1 MLFLF
6 KISNIGFVSTNP
18 IVDKFTIAFNKLKF
32 EDNILSITSLVAF
45 PSGTDIN
52 IISTL
57 ATNSSTEWHIIEPEG
72 AFLTMLSMSYTNIFF
87 NDLDINIGASTLAL
101 VMGAIL
107 AYFTSNTEK
116 GGKWMIKV
124 IMPIAIILL
133 GFGLELTSLLKSEI
147 GPLGLFVVI
156 ITALT
161 SFMACYFVGK
171 YLKLDLETSLALGTG
186 GAICG
191 NSAVIAVS
199 PGLKL
204 KEEKVGVI
212 LAIVNLLGLI
222 TFFTIPVLSKLL
234 NLTEEQAGI
243 WAGSVIHAVPQAIA
257 AGESIGPEA
266 IVIATTVKLSRVS
279 LLVIIVP
286 LCAIIANNNT
296 KVEGEKFKIGTIPYF
311 VPGFIITAILS
322 TWLMP
327 TEVSNHLASVG
338 KILLLPL
345 LASVGFFINKESMKD
360 AGGPV
365 LIVGLIATICMSVS
379 SYLVIMIFS

>member
-1 MLFLF
+1 M
-6 KISNIGFVSTNP
+6 
-18 IVDKFTIAFNKLKF
+18 DRKFGIFCA
-32 EDNILSITSLVAF
+32 I
-45 PSGTDIN
+45 
-52 IISTL
+52 IISLL
-57 ATNSSTEWHIIEPEG
+57 AY
-72 AFLTMLSMSYTNIFF
+72 LTNIFF

-101 VMGAIL
+101 IMGAIL
-107 AYFTSNTEK
+107 ANFSSNTEK

-156 ITALT
+156 ITAVT

-234 NLTEEQAGI
+234 NLSEEQAGI

-296 KVEGEKFKIGTIPYF
+296 NVEGEKFKIGTIPYF

-327 TEVSNHLASVG
+327 TEVSNHLASIG

-365 LIVGLIATICMSVS
+365 LIVGLIATICMSIS
-379 SYLVIMIFS
+379 SYLVIVIFS

>member
-1 MLFLF
+1 MM
-6 KISNIGFVSTNP
+6 
-18 IVDKFTIAFNKLKF
+18 DRKFGIFCA
-32 EDNILSITSLVAF
+32 I
-45 PSGTDIN
+45 
-52 IISTL
+52 IISLL
-57 ATNSSTEWHIIEPEG
+57 AY
-72 AFLTMLSMSYTNIFF
+72 LTNIFF

-101 VMGAIL
+101 IMGAIL
-107 AYFTSNTEK
+107 ANFSSNTEK

-296 KVEGEKFKIGTIPYF
+296 NVEGEKFKIGTIPYF

-327 TEVSNHLASVG
+327 TEVSNHLASIG

-365 LIVGLIATICMSVS
+365 LIVGLIATICMSIS
-379 SYLVIMIFS
+379 SYLVIVIFS

>member
-1 MLFLF
+1 MSR
-6 KISNIGFVSTNP
+6 KIGI
-18 IVDKFTIAFNKLKF
+18 IC
-32 EDNILSITSLVAF
+32 SI
-45 PSGTDIN
+45 
-52 IISTL
+52 IIS
-57 ATNSSTEWHIIEPEG
+57 II
-72 AFLTMLSMSYTNIFF
+72 AYSMNNVFI
-87 NDLDINIGASTLAL
+87 DLDIKIGASTLAL
-101 VMGAIL
+101 ILGALSANLVPNI
-107 AYFTSNTEK
+107 EK
-116 GGKWMIKV
+116 GGKWMIK
-124 IMPIAIILL
+124 IMMPLAIILL
-133 GFGLELTSLLKSEI
+133 GFALNLTSFFGSDI
-147 GPLGLFVVI
+147 GYLGLIVVI
-156 ITALT
+156 ITAIT
-161 SFMACYFVGK
+161 SFMACYFIGK
-171 YLKLDLETSLALGTG
+171 YMKLDLETSLALGTG

-212 LAIVNLLGLI
+212 LAIINLLGLI
-222 TFFTIPVLSKLL
+222 TFFIIPVLSKLL

-286 LCAIIANNNT
+286 LCAIIANN
-296 KVEGEKFKIGTIPYF
+296 KAKLEGEKFKIGTIPYF

-322 TWLMP
+322 TWFMP
-327 TEVSNHLASVG
+327 TEISDQLASIG

-345 LASVGFFINKESMKD
+345 LTSVGFFINKESMKD

-365 LIVGLIATICMSVS
+365 LIVGLIATICMSIS

>member
-1 MLFLF
+1 MSR
-6 KISNIGFVSTNP
+6 KIGIICSV
-18 IVDKFTIAFNKLKF
+18 
-32 EDNILSITSLVAF
+32 
-45 PSGTDIN
+45 
-52 IISTL
+52 IIS
-57 ATNSSTEWHIIEPEG
+57 II
-72 AFLTMLSMSYTNIFF
+72 AYSMNDVFI
-87 NDLDINIGASTLAL
+87 DLDIEIGASTLAL
-101 VMGAIL
+101 VLGALSANLVPNI
-107 AYFTSNTEK
+107 EK
-116 GGKWMIKV
+116 GGKWMIK
-124 IMPIAIILL
+124 IMMPLAIILL
-133 GFGLELTSLLKSEI
+133 GFALNLTSFFGSDI
-147 GPLGLFVVI
+147 GYLGLIVVI
-156 ITALT
+156 ITATT
-161 SFMACYFVGK
+161 SFMACYFIGK
-171 YLKLDLETSLALGTG
+171 CMKLDLETSLALGTG

-212 LAIVNLLGLI
+212 LAIINLLGLI
-222 TFFTIPVLSKLL
+222 TFFIIPVLSKLL

-266 IVIATTVKLSRVS
+266 MVIATTVKLSRVS

-296 KVEGEKFKIGTIPYF
+296 KEESEKFKIGTIPYF

-327 TEVSNHLASVG
+327 TEVSNQLASIG

-365 LIVGLIATICMSVS
+365 LIVGLIATICMSIS
-379 SYLVIMIFS
+379 SYLVIVIFS

>member
-1 MLFLF
+1 M
-6 KISNIGFVSTNP
+6 
-18 IVDKFTIAFNKLKF
+18 DRKFGIFCA
-32 EDNILSITSLVAF
+32 I
-45 PSGTDIN
+45 
-52 IISTL
+52 IISLL
-57 ATNSSTEWHIIEPEG
+57 AY
-72 AFLTMLSMSYTNIFF
+72 LTNIFF

-101 VMGAIL
+101 IMGAIL
-107 AYFTSNTEK
+107 ANFSSNTEK

-133 GFGLELTSLLKSEI
+133 GFGLELTLLLKSEI

-204 KEEKVGVI
+204 KEEKVGLI

-296 KVEGEKFKIGTIPYF
+296 NVEGEKFKIGTIPYF

-327 TEVSNHLASVG
+327 TEVSNHLASIG

-360 AGGPV
+360 AGGPTLV
-365 LIVGLIATICMSVS
+365 VGLVATVCMLIS
-379 SYLVIMIFS
+379 SYLTIMIFS

>member
-1 MLFLF
+1 M
-6 KISNIGFVSTNP
+6 
-18 IVDKFTIAFNKLKF
+18 DRKFGIFCA
-32 EDNILSITSLVAF
+32 I
-45 PSGTDIN
+45 
-52 IISTL
+52 IISLL
-57 ATNSSTEWHIIEPEG
+57 AY
-72 AFLTMLSMSYTNIFF
+72 LTNIFF

-101 VMGAIL
+101 IMGAIL
-107 AYFTSNTEK
+107 ANFSSNTEK

-171 YLKLDLETSLALGTG
+171 YLELDLETSLALGTG

-234 NLTEEQAGI
+234 NLSEEQAGI

-286 LCAIIANNNT
+286 LCAIIANNNIN
-296 KVEGEKFKIGTIPYF
+296 VEGEKFKIGTIPYF

-327 TEVSNHLASVG
+327 TEVSNHLASIG

-365 LIVGLIATICMSVS
+365 LIVGLIATICMSIS
-379 SYLVIMIFS
+379 SYLVIVIFS

>member
-1 MLFLF
+1 M
-6 KISNIGFVSTNP
+6 
-18 IVDKFTIAFNKLKF
+18 DRKFGIFCA
-32 EDNILSITSLVAF
+32 I
-45 PSGTDIN
+45 
-52 IISTL
+52 IISLL
-57 ATNSSTEWHIIEPEG
+57 AY
-72 AFLTMLSMSYTNIFF
+72 LTNIFF

-101 VMGAIL
+101 IMGAIL
-107 AYFTSNTEK
+107 ANFSSNTEK

-296 KVEGEKFKIGTIPYF
+296 NVEGEKFKIGTIPYF

-327 TEVSNHLASVG
+327 TEVSNHLASIG

-365 LIVGLIATICMSVS
+365 LIVGLIATICMSIS
-379 SYLVIMIFS
+379 SYLVIVIFS

>member
-1 MLFLF
+1 M
-6 KISNIGFVSTNP
+6 
-18 IVDKFTIAFNKLKF
+18 DRKFGIFCA
-32 EDNILSITSLVAF
+32 I
-45 PSGTDIN
+45 
-52 IISTL
+52 IISLL
-57 ATNSSTEWHIIEPEG
+57 AY
-72 AFLTMLSMSYTNIFF
+72 LTNIFF

-101 VMGAIL
+101 IMGAIL
-107 AYFTSNTEK
+107 ANFSSNTEK

-171 YLKLDLETSLALGTG
+171 YLELDLETSLALGTG

-296 KVEGEKFKIGTIPYF
+296 NVEGEKFKIGTIPYF

-327 TEVSNHLASVG
+327 TEVSNHLASIG

-365 LIVGLIATICMSVS
+365 LIVGLIATICMSIS
-379 SYLVIMIFS
+379 SYLVIVIFS

>member
-1 MLFLF
+1 M
-6 KISNIGFVSTNP
+6 
-18 IVDKFTIAFNKLKF
+18 DRKFGIFCA
-32 EDNILSITSLVAF
+32 I
-45 PSGTDIN
+45 
-52 IISTL
+52 IISLL
-57 ATNSSTEWHIIEPEG
+57 AY
-72 AFLTMLSMSYTNIFF
+72 LTNIFF

-101 VMGAIL
+101 IMGAIL
-107 AYFTSNTEK
+107 ANFSSNTEK

-156 ITALT
+156 ITAVT

-286 LCAIIANNNT
+286 LCAIIANNNIN
-296 KVEGEKFKIGTIPYF
+296 VEGEKFKIGTIPYF

-327 TEVSNHLASVG
+327 TEVSNHLASIG

-365 LIVGLIATICMSVS
+365 LIVGLIATICMSIS
-379 SYLVIMIFS
+379 SYLVIVIFS

>member
-1 MLFLF
+1 M
-6 KISNIGFVSTNP
+6 
-18 IVDKFTIAFNKLKF
+18 DRKFGIFCA
-32 EDNILSITSLVAF
+32 I
-45 PSGTDIN
+45 
-52 IISTL
+52 IISLL
-57 ATNSSTEWHIIEPEG
+57 AY
-72 AFLTMLSMSYTNIFF
+72 LTNIFF

-101 VMGAIL
+101 IMGAIL
-107 AYFTSNTEK
+107 ANFTSDAEK
-116 GGKWMIKV
+116 GGKWMIKI

-156 ITALT
+156 ITAVT

-212 LAIVNLLGLI
+212 LAIINLLGLI

-279 LLVIIVP
+279 LLIIIVP
-286 LCAIIANNNT
+286 LCAIIANNN
-296 KVEGEKFKIGTIPYF
+296 KKLEGEKFKIGTIPYF
-311 VPGFIITAILS
+311 VPGFIITATLS

-327 TEVSNHLASVG
+327 TEISNYLASIG

-345 LASVGFFINKESMKD
+345 LASVGFFINKESMND

-365 LIVGLIATICMSVS
+365 LKVGLIATICMSIS

>member
-1 MLFLF
+1 M
-6 KISNIGFVSTNP
+6 
-18 IVDKFTIAFNKLKF
+18 DRKFGIFCA
-32 EDNILSITSLVAF
+32 I
-45 PSGTDIN
+45 
-52 IISTL
+52 IISLL
-57 ATNSSTEWHIIEPEG
+57 AY
-72 AFLTMLSMSYTNIFF
+72 LTNIFF

-101 VMGAIL
+101 IMGAIL
-107 AYFTSNTEK
+107 ANFSSNTEK

-204 KEEKVGVI
+204 KEEKVGII
-212 LAIVNLLGLI
+212 LAIINLLGLI

-296 KVEGEKFKIGTIPYF
+296 NVEGEKFKIGTIPYF

-327 TEVSNHLASVG
+327 TEVSNHLASIG

-365 LIVGLIATICMSVS
+365 LIVGLIATICMSIS
-379 SYLVIMIFS
+379 SYLVIVIFS

>member
-1 MLFLF
+1 M
-6 KISNIGFVSTNP
+6 
-18 IVDKFTIAFNKLKF
+18 DRKFGIFCA
-32 EDNILSITSLVAF
+32 I
-45 PSGTDIN
+45 
-52 IISTL
+52 IISLL
-57 ATNSSTEWHIIEPEG
+57 AYLI
-72 AFLTMLSMSYTNIFF
+72 NIFF

-101 VMGAIL
+101 IMGAIL
-107 AYFTSNTEK
+107 ANFSSNTEK

-296 KVEGEKFKIGTIPYF
+296 NVEGEKFKIGTIPYF

-327 TEVSNHLASVG
+327 TEVSNHLASIG

-365 LIVGLIATICMSVS
+365 LIVGLIATICMSIS
-379 SYLVIMIFS
+379 SYLVIVICS